1 MLRPEAPF
9 LGAFVVLID
18 MTNPFVTSPNLPT
31 GKDTV
36 STAKE
41 FSGAMTLDLS
51 DAEIKK
57 ALEITVATVRKHQTK
72 WRQKYPFQSL
82 EQVAD
87 LLEELEK
94 ELGHLLMEEL
104 DVLVKIDGTPVF
116 QGRPPVIDWMGKL
129 DTSSLGR
136 YGQDHERKE
145 WEVKKADER
154 GEDYLGQK
162 DNYRSQ

>member
-1 MLRPEAPF
+1 MAGSLRLTCMSHDPY
-9 LGAFVVLID
+9 
-18 MTNPFVTSPNLPT
+18 VTSPSLDT
-31 GKDTV
+31 GKDVV

-51 DAEIKK
+51 DDEIKR
-57 ALEITVATVRKHQTK
+57 ALELTVRIVRKHQDQWK
-72 WRQKYPFQSL
+72 RKYPFDSI

-94 ELGHLLMEEL
+94 ELAYEMMVEVEC
-104 DVLVKIDGTPVF
+104 LVRVDGTPVF
-116 QGRPPVIDWMGKL
+116 VGQPPVIEWMGKL
-129 DTSSLGR
+129 DTSSLGK
-136 YGQDHERKE
+136 YGQDHERKT
-145 WEVKKADER
+145 WEVQKATER